1 MSKEATLRDLLKYTC
16 SQVSEDGLKHLESL
30 EYPQMSLFGLDHALA
45 NHLATQENGK
55 GKKMKDTFGP
65 NSSGSLESANLTLS
79 LANKLKRQ
87 LDSVGLMEYSQTWKE
102 KVTPAGRRYWEHIA
116 STRHISGKDCTGWP
130 TPRENDFQNDT
141 PNCMAVR
148 GKLNHMVPRLMMG
161 WNTPRATDGDHGGPN
176 QTGGSLPADAA
187 KAGWPTPT
195 VQDSNCAGEADH
207 NRMDN
212 YNKNMTL
219 TGQAKNL
226 IFGQTPSGSLAPMEK
241 HGVLNPRFSLW
252 LQGYREEWACCGEAA
267 MQSVHKRRRN
277 SSKHILK

>member
-116 STRHISGKDCTGWP
+116 SARHISDKDCTGWP
-130 TPRENDFQNDT
+130 TPRGNDFQNDT

-176 QTGGSLPADAA
+176 QTGGSLSADAA
-187 KAGWPTPT
+187 KAGWATPI
-195 VQDSNCAGEADH
+195 VQDSKNNAGASQLNRNSLPLNCEVI
-207 NRMDN
+207 
-212 YNKNMTL
+212 
-219 TGQAKNL
+219 L
-226 IFGQTPSGSLAPMEK
+226 ISGQTPSGSLAPMEK

>member
-1 MSKEATLRDLLKYTC
+1 
-16 SQVSEDGLKHLESL
+16 
-30 EYPQMSLFGLDHALA
+30 MSLFGLDHALA

-65 NSSGSLESANLTLS
+65 ISLGSLESVNLTLS
-79 LANKLKRQ
+79 LGNKLKRQ
-87 LDSVGLMEYSQTWKE
+87 LDSVGSMEYSQTWKM

-116 STRHISGKDCTGWP
+116 SVRHISDKDCTGWP
-130 TPRENDFQNDT
+130 TPRGNDFQNDT

-176 QTGGSLPADAA
+176 QAEVNL
-187 KAGWPTPT
+187 AGWATP
-195 VQDSNCAGEADH
+195 CAGEANH
-207 NRMDN
+207 NRMDS